1 MSLYFRKPVYLYIYF
16 SGISSVAIFQNI
28 SQRQLLNIFICFCYQ
43 GISLFNSIIFCRH
56 CIYLFITQHSLSKY
70 RCYFLK
76 NICCQFSISFTQKQ
90 PPELFYKKAALKNFE
105 KFTGVMVS
113 FCRPQTC
120 NFIEKETLARV
131 FSFEFC
137 EIFKE
142 HLWTT
147 AAAYTTY
154 VS

>member
-1 MSLYFRKPVYLYIYF
+1 
-16 SGISSVAIFQNI
+16 
-28 SQRQLLNIFICFCYQ
+28 
-43 GISLFNSIIFCRH
+43 
-56 CIYLFITQHSLSKY
+56 
-70 RCYFLK
+70 
-76 NICCQFSISFTQKQ
+76 
-90 PPELFYKKAALKNFE
+90 
-105 KFTGVMVS
+105 MVS

-154 VS
+154 VSWKNHTLSEVVTLRLL